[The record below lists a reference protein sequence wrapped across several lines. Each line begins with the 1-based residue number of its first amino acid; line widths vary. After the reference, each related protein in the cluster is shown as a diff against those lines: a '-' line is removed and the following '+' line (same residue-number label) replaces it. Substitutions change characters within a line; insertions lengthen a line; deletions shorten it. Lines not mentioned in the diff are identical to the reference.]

1 MTYKYQLIILG
12 NYNVYKQDVID
23 SFFTQA
29 RELGLETEAFVL
41 LNEMSFEKQYQA
53 RNPSVCVYFSN
64 GGIFPHTDIV
74 KRLITDAVF
83 LIPVVTDLSQ
93 YKSLTPQELHFINGT
108 ELIDSSG
115 INAITNKLLEG
126 LSLLR
131 RSRRLF
137 ISYRRVESRAI
148 AIQLYEHLDQKGF
161 DVFLDTHSLQ
171 AGDYFQDELW
181 HRMVDADVVV
191 LLDTPGFLE
200 SYWTEQEL
208 AKASGMGIC
217 ILQVIWPGHQ
227 QAQYSALCTPL
238 YLKQADFENGITKSE
253 LATLN
258 FDALARIASDT
269 ESLRARS
276 LAGRQDN
283 LIEEFTATA
292 TAHNISTYLQPEKFL
307 ILTNKNGQD
316 VALIPTVGVPQSF
329 TFSDVQE
336 LIKRIRN
343 SDMAQIYIL
352 YDHRNIVGKWE
363 THLGWL
369 NTHLPVKARRIVEVE
384 SWIENL

>member
-1 MTYKYQLIILG
+1 MTYKYQLIVLG
-12 NYNVYKQDVID
+12 NYALYKQDIVD
-23 SFFTQA
+23 SFFA
-29 RELGLETEAFVL
+29 RITELGLDADAFVL
-41 LNEMSFEKQYQA
+41 LNEVNFDQQYQA

-64 GGIFPHTDIV
+64 GGLFPDIDIL
-74 KRLITDAVF
+74 KLLINDAVF
-83 LIPVVTDLSQ
+83 LIPVVPDLNH

-108 ELIDSSG
+108 ELGDSFG
-115 INAITNKLLEG
+115 VNTITNKLLEG

-131 RSRRLF
+131 QSRRLF
-137 ISYRRVESRAI
+137 ISYRRVESRAV
-148 AIQLYEHLDQKGF
+148 AIQLYELFDQKGF

-181 HRMVDADVVV
+181 HRLVDTDVVV

-227 QAQYSALCTPL
+227 QAPYSALCTPL
-238 YLKQADFENGITKSE
+238 YLSQADFENDTSKQE

-258 FDALARIASDT
+258 LKALAGIASDT

-283 LIEEFTATA
+283 LIQEFTSTA
-292 TAHNISTYLQPEKFL
+292 SAHNISTYLQPEKFL
-307 ILTNKNGQD
+307 IMTNKDGQD
-316 VALIPTVGVPQSF
+316 IALIPTVGVPQSF
-329 TFSDVQE
+329 TFSEVEE
-336 LIKRIRN
+336 LVKRIRD
-343 SDMAQIYIL
+343 SKMPSIYLL
-352 YDHRNIVGKWE
+352 YDHRNIVKKWE
-363 THLGWL
+363 THLSWL
-369 NTHLPVKARRIVEVE
+369 NKHLPVKARRIVEIE